1 MDRRQRKTQKAILD
15 ACLSLIEEKD
25 FQKITIHEIAERAD
39 INRGT
44 FYLHFLDK
52 YDMMDHFENEMIEK
66 LEKVIIENLPKK
78 RSNELFVET
87 RYDTIVQILT
97 CFENNRDLL
106 QFLLKANYSS
116 FQTKFRNKMK
126 QITSEM
132 VLPKIENLKYEI
144 STDLFAIIFTSI
156 MLSLAEYA
164 YLSKTPIDI
173 EQSAELLFNIVLH
186 GPAKTL
192 GLLDSDDSH
201 RSK

>member
-1 MDRRQRKTQKAILD
+1 
-15 ACLSLIEEKD
+15 
-25 FQKITIHEIAERAD
+25 
-39 INRGT
+39 
-44 FYLHFLDK
+44 
-52 YDMMDHFENEMIEK
+52 
-66 LEKVIIENLPKK
+66 
-78 RSNELFVET
+78 
-87 RYDTIVQILT
+87 
-97 CFENNRDLL
+97 
-106 QFLLKANYSS
+106 
-116 FQTKFRNKMK
+116 MK

-192 GLLDSDDSH
+192 GILDSDDSH

>member
-1 MDRRQRKTQKAILD
+1 MER
-15 ACLSLIEEKD
+15 
-25 FQKITIHEIAERAD
+25 IA
-39 INRGT
+39 NFPG
-44 FYLHFLDK
+44 
-52 YDMMDHFENEMIEK
+52 
-66 LEKVIIENLPKK
+66 
-78 RSNELFVET
+78 ELFVET

-126 QITSEM
+126 QIISEM